1 PISEVRSILVAVS
14 TPLPFT
20 VTPPHGREY
29 MKTTAARADAFK
41 KLINGEEIKLFAY
54 DNEKAAEGIAGIQ
67 KCDTISSLFSE
78 VLSYIKEKT

>member
-1 PISEVRSILVAVS
+1 LEL
-14 TPLPFT
+14 L
-20 VTPPHGREY
+20 
-29 MKTTAARADAFK
+29 
-41 KLINGEEIKLFAY
+41 NGEEIKLFAY